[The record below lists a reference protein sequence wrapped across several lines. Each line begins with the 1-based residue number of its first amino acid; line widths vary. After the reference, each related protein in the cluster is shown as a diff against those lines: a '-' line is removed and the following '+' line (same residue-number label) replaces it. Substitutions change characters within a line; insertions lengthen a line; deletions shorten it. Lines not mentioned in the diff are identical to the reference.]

1 MTKDL
6 QNIRCRRFSSNTLNQ
21 IHKRYRRPK
30 VRCAA
35 SSVHVTLREQLLR
48 VAAES
53 GFHIFT
59 MSKTANHVRVTSTD
73 MPYHGANFH
82 GRGLKIRLCGLTV
95 STGALNA
102 VEIYAKKEKNSFGR
116 CSRPLENERST
127 VLNAEPKPR
136 SSQSTLTGKKIRTS
150 LGSSCAEQ
158 IHVPPPPVTVYPKY
172 FPHFR
177 LAWGPSSS

>member
-1 MTKDL
+1 M
-6 QNIRCRRFSSNTLNQ
+6 QNLFIIDQRRSNTLNHK
-21 IHKRYRRPK
+21 HKRYRRPK
-30 VRCAA
+30 VRNVA
-35 SSVHVTLREQLLR
+35 SSVHGPLRGQLRPCGRR
-48 VAAES
+48 VR
-53 GFHIFT
+53 FQIFT
-59 MSKTANHVRVTSTD
+59 KSTTVNHVRVTSTD

-102 VEIYAKKEKNSFGR
+102 VEIYVKKREKFGR

>member
-1 MTKDL
+1 MWSADHRISLQCFRRTKFRGNMQIFHRCSAIGRILINSRRERSMTKDL
-6 QNIRCRRFSSNTLNQ
+6 QNIRSRRFGSNTLNHK
-21 IHKRYRRPK
+21 HKRYRRPK

-59 MSKTANHVRVTSTD
+59 MSKAANHVRVTSTD

-102 VEIYAKKEKNSFGR
+102 A
-116 CSRPLENERST
+116 
-127 VLNAEPKPR
+127 
-136 SSQSTLTGKKIRTS
+136 
-150 LGSSCAEQ
+150 
-158 IHVPPPPVTVYPKY
+158 
-172 FPHFR
+172 
-177 LAWGPSSS
+177 